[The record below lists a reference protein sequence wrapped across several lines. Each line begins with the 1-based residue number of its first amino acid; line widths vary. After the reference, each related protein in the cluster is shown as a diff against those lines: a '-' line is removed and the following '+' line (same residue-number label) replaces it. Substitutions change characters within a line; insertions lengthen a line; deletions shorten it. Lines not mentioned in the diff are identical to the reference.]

1 MSSTLLLLAE
11 AALFLLC
18 LFAYLRV
25 RQGLQEIRHE
35 RVVWEDIEK
44 GLAEV
49 SYLLDHLKQTSAFL
63 AQDEVEE
70 RLTHLEALLQ
80 GEEPLELAFVLPHEA
95 EQEAQVSHSVLIGEP
110 GDDVVDLDV
119 PSEEKHLQAVVAQQT
134 IYSPEILIAFPNTRK
149 YETVL
154 QLHESGWDSADIAKH
169 IRLGQEEVQLILS
182 FWQRGRG
189 N

>member
-1 MSSTLLLLAE
+1 VSSTLLLLAE

-18 LFAYLRV
+18 LFTYLRV

-49 SYLLDHLKQTSAFL
+49 SSLLDYLKQTSAFL

-70 RLTHLEALLQ
+70 RLAHLEALLQ

-95 EQEAQVSHSVLIGEP
+95 EQEAHVSQSVFIGEP
-110 GDDVVDLDV
+110 GGDVDEGAV
-119 PSEEKHLQAVVAQQT
+119 PSKEEFLPNAVVQQT
-134 IYSPEILIAFPNTRK
+134 ILSPEIPIAFPNTRK

-154 QLHESGWDSADIAKH
+154 QLYESGWDSADIAKH